1 MMGVAGGP
9 RVKNSNMIMY
19 VDALNRKS
27 YAGSGTTWSDV
38 SGNGND
44 GSLQNS
50 PTHSSDGHFDFDGTN
65 DRVVFSD
72 TPFRIN
78 GTQLTVATWV
88 EHKDADRRDT
98 ILGKRMDSPFHQYNM
113 TFGGS
118 PYNSSSDNRVFCFWR
133 SDGNASTANVYYD
146 LDAYDA
152 GPMHIAFVCNTT
164 SQQLY
169 INGVEKATGSTD
181 FTGETFNITERDF
194 VLSDVCVGSNTTYG
208 SAPMDG
214 KMYNAVLYDTA
225 LTAAEVLEMYNSTRR
240 RFGL

>member
-1 MMGVAGGP
+1 MMGVSGGA
-9 RVKNSNMIMY
+9 RMKNSDMIMC
-19 VDALNRKS
+19 VDALNPKS
-27 YAGSGTTWSDV
+27 YGGSGTTWSDV

-44 GSLQNS
+44 GNLTNS
-50 PTHSSDGHFDFDGTN
+50 PTYSSDGYFDFDGTN

-78 GTQLTVATWV
+78 GNQLTVATWV
-88 EHKDADRRDT
+88 EHTDTDRRDT
-98 ILGKRMDSPFHQYNM
+98 ILGKRQDSPYHQYNM

-118 PYNSSSDNRVFCFWR
+118 PYNSSSDNRVFCFFR
-133 SDGNASTANVYYD
+133 SDGNASTANVVYD

-181 FTGETFNITERDF
+181 FTVDTFNITDRDF
-194 VLSDVCVGSNTTYG
+194 VLGNVCVGGNTTYG
-208 SAPMDG
+208 TAHMDG

-225 LTAAEVLEMYNSTRR
+225 LTAAEVLEMYNSTRG

>member
-1 MMGVAGGP
+1 MGVAGGP
-9 RVKNSNMIMY
+9 RVKNSDMIMY
-19 VDALNRKS
+19 VDALNPKS
-27 YAGSGTTWSDV
+27 YGGSGTAWSDV

-50 PTHSSDGHFDFDGTN
+50 PTYSSDGHFDFDGTN

-78 GTQLTVATWV
+78 GSQLTVATWV
-88 EHKDADRRDT
+88 EHTDTDRRDT
-98 ILGKRMDSPFHQYNM
+98 ILGKRQDSPYHQYNM
-113 TFGGS
+113 TFGAS
-118 PYNSSSDNRVFCFWR
+118 PYNNSADNTVFCFFR
-133 SDGNASTANVYYD
+133 SDGNASTANVVYD

-152 GPMHIAFVCNTT
+152 GPMHIAFVCNAL
-164 SQQLY
+164 SQHLF

-181 FTGETFNITERDF
+181 FTGETFNITDRNF
-194 VLSDVCVGSNTTYG
+194 VLCDVNVNGISSYG

-225 LTAAEVLEMYNSTRR
+225 LSAAEVLEMYNSTRR

>member
-1 MMGVAGGP
+1 MGVSGGAKI
-9 RVKNSNMIMY
+9 KNSNIVMY
-19 VDALNRKS
+19 VDALNPKS
-27 YAGSGTTWSDV
+27 YGGSGTTWSDI
-38 SGNGND
+38 SGNANNGT
-44 GSLQNS
+44 LQNS
-50 PTHSSDGHFDFDGTN
+50 PTYNNSGYFDFDGSN

-78 GTQLTVATWV
+78 GTQSTFATWV
-88 EHKDADRRDT
+88 EHKNTNRRDS
-98 ILGKRMDSPFHQYNM
+98 IMGKRMDSPFHQYNL
-113 TFGGS
+113 TFGES
-118 PYNSSSDNRVFCFWR
+118 PYNSNADNRVFAFYR
-133 SDGNASTANVYYD
+133 SDGNASTATVSFD

-181 FTGETFNITERDF
+181 FSGETFNITDRNFLLCDIN
-194 VLSDVCVGSNTTYG
+194 VNSNSTYG

-214 KMYNAVLYDTA
+214 KMYNAILYDTV
-225 LTAAEVLEMYNSTRR
+225 LTAAEILEMYNSTRG